1 MPLFDNFEEFDGVSA
16 AVEWAIFIVA
26 CLIAIAFVVST
37 VVSVW
42 LFIKYVKFN
51 RTKNSAGITG
61 SEAARRI
68 LDDNGLEYIKVS
80 VVGSVLF
87 GNSYSHYF
95 KKIRLRRLIDK
106 KKSIT
111 SLSMGAEKSALAI
124 LDKEGDPDM
133 KKRVALTPFTYF
145 GPLMF
150 VPLVII
156 GLLLD
161 IFIFGFSGVA
171 TIVASI
177 CGLLIYVIAFVLS
190 VKVLK
195 TEIKA
200 QQRSLEL
207 LRERNM
213 ATEEEL
219 EMMKELFKLYNIQ
232 YINDM
237 IIALLE
243 LILKILNIIAKMQAN
258 SHSSSND

>member
-1 MPLFDNFEEFDGVSA
+1 
-16 AVEWAIFIVA
+16 
-26 CLIAIAFVVST
+26 
-37 VVSVW
+37 
-42 LFIKYVKFN
+42 
-51 RTKNSAGITG
+51 
-61 SEAARRI
+61 
-68 LDDNGLEYIKVS
+68 
-80 VVGSVLF
+80 
-87 GNSYSHYF
+87 
-95 KKIRLRRLIDK
+95 
-106 KKSIT
+106 
-111 SLSMGAEKSALAI
+111 
-124 LDKEGDPDM
+124 
-133 KKRVALTPFTYF
+133 
-145 GPLMF
+145 MF

-171 TIVASI
+171 TIVASV

-258 SHSSSND
+258 SNSSSND